1 MPRVRYEMFQNVPWT
16 INRHESEKNAVAS
29 TQEAILCTLMDIRGE
44 LRRIRSIAECHN
56 TKRIPVIL
64 DQINKNTRKRNRRKP
79 SGRSKK

>member
-16 INRHESEKNAVAS
+16 INRHESEKDAVSS
-29 TQEAILCTLMDIRGE
+29 TEEAILCVLMDIRGE

-56 TKRIPVIL
+56 TKRIPLIL
-64 DQINKNTRKRNRRKP
+64 GQISENTRPRKRRTA